1 MEDQLLGKYEVKS
14 MPYSKK
20 GEFNFCNI
28 QSFEENDPQAIKN
41 FAANV
46 TVISGGDPN

>member
-1 MEDQLLGKYEVKS
+1 

-28 QSFEENDPQAIKN
+28 QSFTESDKDAIKN

-46 TVISGGDPN
+46 TVKSGGDPNQVQNMSTQ